1 MWGPLDEGSGL
12 PELMKVGR
20 WKLDVMPSRYI
31 KKKDERPEVRQ
42 DEALTGAT
50 I

>member
-12 PELMKVGR
+12 PELMKAGR
-20 WKLDVMPSRYI
+20 WKAAVIPTRYI
-31 KKKDERPEVRQ
+31 KKKDEISDARQ
-42 DEALTGAT
+42 DETLTGAT